1 MRVYQIGRAYQ
12 PADIDTGDAARQFLA
27 WLTDDAGPVLER
39 LIRSWLMMP
48 PDAGG
53 LGALVE
59 SEADVA
65 TLRAEITSL
74 CRPEPAPS
82 RPGGLAREPRPPVAP
97 GGSAQCPADA
107 NAGSDVPIV
116 GEAEGKEF

>member
-1 MRVYQIGRAYQ
+1 LRVYQIGRAYQ

-27 WLTDDAGPVLER
+27 WLADDAGPVLER
-39 LIRSWLMMP
+39 LIRSWLVLP

-65 TLRAEITSL
+65 TLQAEITKL
-74 CRPEPAPS
+74 CRPGHAPGRPA
-82 RPGGLAREPRPPVAP
+82 RPAREPRPSMTSGRSVQ
-97 GGSAQCPADA
+97 GPADA
-107 NAGSDVPIV
+107 DPGSGASVV
-116 GEAEGKEF
+116 GEAQDKEF